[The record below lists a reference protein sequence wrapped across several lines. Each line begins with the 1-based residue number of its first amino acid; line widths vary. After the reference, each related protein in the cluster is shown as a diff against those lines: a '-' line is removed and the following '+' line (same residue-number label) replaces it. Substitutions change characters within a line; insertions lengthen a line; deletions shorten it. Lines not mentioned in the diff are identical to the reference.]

1 MKTRRGFVSNS
12 STTSFCIFGIAID
25 EENDLWSEARKV
37 GLEQDYYS
45 EFCDGPRQVIGLS
58 YSKIGDDE
66 TGAQFK
72 RRVIDL
78 VKSIHPEADESAF
91 GHHEDAYRDG

>member
-25 EENDLWSEARKV
+25 DENCLWSEARKA
-37 GLEQDYYS
+37 GLEQDYYN
-45 EFCDGPRQVIGLS
+45 EYHDGPRQVIGLS
-58 YSKIGDDE
+58 YEKIGDDE

-72 RRVIDL
+72 QRVIDL
-78 VKSIHPEADESAF
+78 VKTIYPQADESAF
-91 GHHEDAYRDG
+91 GHHKDAYRDG